1 MRVHVE
7 PYERAIHVMPT
18 LNLTDPSSIPQSPA
32 KQTFYAQHA
41 TYLYIIHLL
50 DLLAKANEIISEQKQ
65 ESWNFTEG
73 NGHPWERY
81 AGGPYHMEVI
91 KHKADMY
98 VEDETRWKEKL
109 DEKIEKQVLELVI
122 MRAWNDL

>member
-7 PYERAIHVMPT
+7 PYERAVHIMPT
-18 LNLTDPSSIPQSPA
+18 LNLTDPSSVPRSPE

-50 DLLAKANEIISEQKQ
+50 DLLAKASKVTSEKKQ

-73 NGHPWERY
+73 NGHPWEFY
-81 AGGPYHMEVI
+81 GGGPHMEVI
-91 KHKADMY
+91 KRNADMY
-98 VEDETRWKEKL
+98 VEDETRWKEQL
-109 DEKIEKQVLELVI
+109 DEKIEEQVLELVI
-122 MRAWNDL
+122 MRAWNEL